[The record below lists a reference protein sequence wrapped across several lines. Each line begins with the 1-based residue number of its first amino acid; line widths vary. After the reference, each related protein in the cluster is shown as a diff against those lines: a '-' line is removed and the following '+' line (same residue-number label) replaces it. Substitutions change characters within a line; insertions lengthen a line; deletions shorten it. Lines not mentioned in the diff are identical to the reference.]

1 MMTLVG
7 CILLL
12 LGLLHW
18 LVEPLEAFLTSV
30 LRLGWLGGRVLP
42 LALWLLSGRQWKGP
56 GPDHSEA
63 G

>member
-18 LVEPLEAFLTSV
+18 LVEPLEAVLTSV
-30 LRLGWLGGRVLP
+30 LRLGWLGWLVLP
-42 LALWLLSGRQWKGP
+42 LVLWLLSGRPWERTKP
-56 GPDHSEA
+56 
-63 G
+63 

>member
-18 LVEPLEAFLTSV
+18 LVEPLEAVLTSV
-30 LRLGWLGGRVLP
+30 LRLGWLGWIVLP
-42 LALWLLSGRQWKGP
+42 SVLWLVSGRQGETP
-56 GPDHSEA
+56 GA
-63 G
+63 

>member
-18 LVEPLEAFLTSV
+18 LVEPLEAVLTSV
-30 LRLGWLGGRVLP
+30 LRLGWLGWVVLP
-42 LALWLLSGRQWKGP
+42 LALWLLSGRDWERPKL
-56 GPDHSEA
+56 
-63 G
+63 

>member
-1 MMTLVG
+1 MTLVG

-18 LVEPLEAFLTSV
+18 LVEPLEAVLTSV
-30 LRLGWLGGRVLP
+30 LRLGWLGWLVLP